1 VKLALVGP
9 AYPYRGGLVHFQEAL
24 YRALQARGHEPVLV
38 TFRRQYPDWLFP
50 GRTQYDRPR
59 ADAIAGLRW
68 IDTLL
73 PWTWLQA
80 AYRIRSLGV
89 EAVIFRY
96 WMPFFAP
103 AFGVMARLLRRA
115 GIRVLAIVD
124 NALPHERHLG
134 DHALSRFFLR
144 SCEAFLFLS
153 RAVAEEVRGLGLQ
166 RPFRIIEHPRYT
178 LFGDPVPTGEARR
191 ALGLPPDV
199 PILLFFGYVRPYKG
213 LGLLLEAVA
222 AASRALPDLLLLVA
236 GEFYEDERPYREAV
250 DRLGLGDRV
259 RFYPEYIPNE
269 QVRLFF
275 SAADLVVLPYLEA
288 TQSGVGLI
296 AMQLERP
303 VLATA
308 VGGLPEFVRDGE
320 TGLLV
325 PPRDPKAM
333 AEAIVRFFRSPQE
346 GERMRAAIGL
356 LRARYSWDRLVEAIE
371 DLLRP

>member
-1 VKLALVGP
+1 
-9 AYPYRGGLVHFQEAL
+9 
-24 YRALQARGHEPVLV
+24 
-38 TFRRQYPDWLFP
+38 
-50 GRTQYDRPR
+50 
-59 ADAIAGLRW
+59 
-68 IDTLL
+68 
-73 PWTWLQA
+73 
-80 AYRIRSLGV
+80 
-89 EAVIFRY
+89 
-96 WMPFFAP
+96 M
-103 AFGVMARLLRRA
+103 
-115 GIRVLAIVD
+115 
-124 NALPHERHLG
+124 
-134 DHALSRFFLR
+134 
-144 SCEAFLFLS
+144 
-153 RAVAEEVRGLGLQ
+153 
-166 RPFRIIEHPRYT
+166 
-178 LFGDPVPTGEARR
+178 
-191 ALGLPPDV
+191 